1 MAKTTTEPMDINK
14 EVQEL
19 FNLGAHLGHRKS
31 RVHPKSYRYIHK
43 IMNGVSII
51 DLTKTV
57 TLLHKARTFLEKEAK
72 AGKKILVVTTK
83 KNLAGFTAE
92 ISQKYGVPYTT
103 TKWLPGLITNF
114 DTIVKNV
121 KKLEDMKA
129 GQADGSWDQFV
140 KHERTAMMKE
150 MYRLDRF
157 YKGLVGLRQR
167 PDLLLVIDTRKEKNA
182 VSEAKMA
189 GIPVVAIVDTNSN
202 PEEVS
207 FPIVMNDDAPEVVQF
222 MLNDLLKLY
231 GDSYTDKKAEVKEE
245 VAGEAAP
252 AEVKVEDKKTAPAE
266 EKKAAAPKKASAAK
280 AKKSE

>member
-1 MAKTTTEPMDINK
+1 
-14 EVQEL
+14 
-19 FNLGAHLGHRKS
+19 
-31 RVHPKSYRYIHK
+31 
-43 IMNGVSII
+43 
-51 DLTKTV
+51 
-57 TLLHKARTFLEKEAK
+57 
-72 AGKKILVVTTK
+72 
-83 KNLAGFTAE
+83 
-92 ISQKYGVPYTT
+92 
-103 TKWLPGLITNF
+103 
-114 DTIVKNV
+114 
-121 KKLEDMKA
+121 
-129 GQADGSWDQFV
+129 
-140 KHERTAMMKE
+140 MMKE